1 LMGAAAVGIVRPA
14 AASLER
20 DVLARWYALLQHADA
35 NALSGLM
42 ARNAR
47 VQLVDLG
54 VTQTKQEFLGSM
66 SEFAQAMK
74 GGKIRYRVERA
85 AANSASALVC
95 YNFASND
102 VLARESFT
110 FQQGLIA
117 TSVQETVAQDC
128 NDFPAA
134 N

>member
-1 LMGAAAVGIVRPA
+1 
-14 AASLER
+14 
-20 DVLARWYALLQHADA
+20 
-35 NALSGLM
+35 
-42 ARNAR
+42 
-47 VQLVDLG
+47 
-54 VTQTKQEFLGSM
+54 LGSM